1 MHDQLRPSDP
11 APERVVVDDLVW
23 NSPAVDR
30 LLEMFALDLG
40 EPSSEAISE
49 ACSTMRETMPSR
61 PLVAA

>member
-1 MHDQLRPSDP
+1 MSADARTIEVHDQLRPSDP

-40 EPSSEAISE
+40 GA
-49 ACSTMRETMPSR
+49 
-61 PLVAA
+61 LVGGDK